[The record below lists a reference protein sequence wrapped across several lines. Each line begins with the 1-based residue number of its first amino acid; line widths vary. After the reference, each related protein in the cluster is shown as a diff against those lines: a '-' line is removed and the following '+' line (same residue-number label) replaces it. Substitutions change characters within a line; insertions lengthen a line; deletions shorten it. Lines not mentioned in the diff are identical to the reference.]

1 MRKAE
6 KMEDNNEKDIIV
18 QRYEDEKAETIEA
31 IRRIA
36 NDDEE
41 RNTDLSWK
49 SILGGDILKSH
60 MLVKQVVFVMF
71 VAVLMLM
78 YTGNR
83 YASQQ
88 DAILIDSLQVRLQ
101 TEKYNVLTQSS
112 ELLYQSRQ
120 SSIEDQLA
128 ENGDTTLINQSTPP
142 FLIEKEDNEDSEE
155 EQ

>member
-1 MRKAE
+1 
-6 KMEDNNEKDIIV
+6 MEDNNEKDIIV

-120 SSIEDQLA
+120 SSIEGQLA

>member
-1 MRKAE
+1 MEE
-6 KMEDNNEKDIIV
+6 KNGHDIVV
-18 QRYEDEKAETIEA
+18 QRYDDEKTETIEA

-71 VAVLMLM
+71 IAVLMLI

-120 SSIEDQLA
+120 SKIEDQLV
-128 ENGDTTLINQSTPP
+128 ENGDTALINQSTPP
-142 FLIEKEDNEDSEE
+142 FLIEKEDNED
-155 EQ
+155 